1 VPPNTAPGKIV
12 EEDEFETE
20 GENGSKTELEH
31 NLGYPV
37 TLRSAL

>member
-20 GENGSKTELEH
+20 VENGSKTEWS
-31 NLGYPV
+31 
-37 TLRSAL
+37 TI